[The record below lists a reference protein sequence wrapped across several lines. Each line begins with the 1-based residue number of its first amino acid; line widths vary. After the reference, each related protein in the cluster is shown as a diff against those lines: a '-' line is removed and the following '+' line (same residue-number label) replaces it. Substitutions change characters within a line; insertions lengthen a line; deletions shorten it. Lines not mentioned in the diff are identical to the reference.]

1 MTLTIAGPTVRR
13 WHDPAIDDPFDEM
26 TTEAANALPRTLA
39 LVDDDIAYSE
49 SLSQYLSAQG
59 IEVRHFAD
67 SNDLLASSA
76 PFEHGFYIVDL
87 ILPGVDGT
95 DLIGILRRRTQ
106 AGIVVVSGRV
116 SPDVFAS
123 VIDGGADMHLAKPVP
138 FEQVVVAIRGVYRR
152 ITTPLGQAWL
162 LDSRANRLIAP
173 DGVSV
178 ALSET
183 DSALMQCFLSA
194 KGHSVTREALCKL
207 LGHENTPDA
216 ENLLSATIYRLR
228 RRVERATPLP
238 VPLHTQ
244 ARVGYI
250 FKGELRQA

>member
-1 MTLTIAGPTVRR
+1 
-13 WHDPAIDDPFDEM
+13 M
-26 TTEAANALPRTLA
+26 TTEALNTLPRTLA
-39 LVDDDIAYSE
+39 LVDDDISYSE
-49 SLSQYLSAQG
+49 SLGQYLSALG
-59 IEVRHFAD
+59 IGVRHFAD

-76 PFEHGFYIVDL
+76 PFDHGFYIVDL

-123 VIDGGADMHLAKPVP
+123 VIDGGADMYLAKPVP
-138 FEQVVVAIRGVYRR
+138 FDQVVVAIRGVYRR
-152 ITTPLGQAWL
+152 IATPHAQAWL
-162 LDSRANRLIAP
+162 LDSRGSRLIAP
-173 DGVSV
+173 DGVAVS
-178 ALSET
+178 LSET
-183 DSALMQCFLSA
+183 DTALLCCFLEA
-194 KGHSVTREALCKL
+194 KGHSVTRDTLCRL

-244 ARVGYI
+244 ARVGYV